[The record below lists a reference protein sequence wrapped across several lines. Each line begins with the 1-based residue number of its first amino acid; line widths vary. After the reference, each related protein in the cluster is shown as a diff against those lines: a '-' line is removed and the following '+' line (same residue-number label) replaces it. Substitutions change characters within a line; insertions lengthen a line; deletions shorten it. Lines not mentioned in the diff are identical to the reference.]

1 MTTAPVAPDTDI
13 AAPPRATGLVAW
25 LPRMAAWAF
34 IGYLALLLPLRLQ
47 QFHSDRFALA
57 VIYAIVALSL
67 NVLIGY
73 AGQISLGHQGFFGV
87 GAFTS
92 AWIVTSQGQ
101 SFWIGL
107 VAAAIGGA
115 ITSALM
121 GVVALR
127 VKGLYLALVT
137 LAYGRLAQESLFLL
151 PAFGGGAGIEA
162 PRPAGFTTDRSYY
175 YLCLVVLVV
184 VLYTDWRFVKSKAGR
199 AVNALRENEQVA
211 SSYAVNIRTY
221 KLLAFVLAGIYVGL
235 AGALFAHRNQRVVA
249 ADFEFQLALLFV
261 IMTVVGGIRDR
272 VGVVIGGV
280 FFALFSDYLADFL
293 AKEWVADVLPHFVNQ
308 NRDQLGSVV
317 GAVLL
322 VITLIQYPGGIG
334 QQLRPVRSWLTGGPF
349 SAGHS
354 EGFVEE
360 GVRGR
365 P

>member
-1 MTTAPVAPDTDI
+1 MAVASLERDVV
-13 AAPPRATGLVAW
+13 AERRATTVVQW
-25 LPRMAAWAF
+25 LPRIAAWLVIA
-34 IGYLALLLPLRLQ
+34 YLVLLMPLRLD
-47 QFHSDRFALA
+47 QFHSDRFALG

-92 AWIVTSQGQ
+92 AFVVTSQGQ
-101 SFWIGL
+101 SFWVGL
-107 VAAAIGGA
+107 IAAGIGGA
-115 ITSALM
+115 ISSALM
-121 GVVALR
+121 GLVALR

-162 PRPAGFTTDRSYY
+162 PRPAGFVTDRAYY
-175 YLCLVVLVV
+175 YLCLMVLVV
-184 VLYTDWRFVKSKAGR
+184 VVYTDWRFVKSKAGR

-221 KLLAFVLAGIYVGL
+221 KLLAFVIAGIFVGL
-235 AGALFAHRNQRVVA
+235 AGALFAARGQRVVA
-249 ADFEFQLALLFV
+249 GDFEFQLALLFV

-293 AKEWVADVLPHFVNQ
+293 DKDWAHNLLPQFVNE

-322 VITLIQYPGGIG
+322 VITLIKYPGGIG

-354 EGFVEE
+354 DGFVEE